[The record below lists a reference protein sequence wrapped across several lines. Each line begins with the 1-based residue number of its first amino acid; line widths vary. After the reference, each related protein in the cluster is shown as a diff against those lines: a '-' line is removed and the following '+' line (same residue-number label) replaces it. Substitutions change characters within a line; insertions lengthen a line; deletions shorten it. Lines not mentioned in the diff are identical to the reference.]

1 MKRQENLF
9 EPFCERHGLIPNKDR
24 VIDQGLSAYHG
35 LHHKKGSL
43 GMFLQAR
50 RDGLVP
56 AGSVLVV
63 EEWDRFSRRA
73 ASVSERMLH
82 EMWELD
88 LALGVVSQDV
98 IITEQSYNANIGQSV
113 LLKVLQ
119 NEANEDSAKKSRR
132 IKAVWRERW
141 ERYRETGEK
150 FL

>member
-1 MKRQENLF
+1 
-9 EPFCERHGLIPNKDR
+9 
-24 VIDQGLSAYHG
+24 
-35 LHHKKGSL
+35 
-43 GMFLQAR
+43 MFLQAR
-50 RDGLVP
+50 RDGLIP
-56 AGSVLVV
+56 AGAVLVV
-63 EEWDRFSRRA
+63 EEWDRFSRRK

-132 IKAVWRERW
+132 IKAV
-141 ERYRETGEK
+141 
-150 FL
+150 